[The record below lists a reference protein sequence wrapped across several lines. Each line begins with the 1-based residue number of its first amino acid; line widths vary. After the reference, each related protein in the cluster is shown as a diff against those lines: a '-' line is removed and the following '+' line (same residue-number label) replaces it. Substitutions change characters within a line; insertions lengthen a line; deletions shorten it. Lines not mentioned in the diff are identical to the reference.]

1 EMECVK
7 CKEQMAFLQEH
18 FASGHGQQLS
28 SIMYFFPQ
36 HPGQEISAPQF
47 LEYLPRKRLGRP
59 PGTGKR
65 QVCQSTQTSGPE
77 QTANNSPTFQPIKVE
92 PISFDWQ
99 SMDCNDEIMVLQ
111 QPQQPQQPQQQM
123 QQQHQPQQQQ
133 QNQPQQQQHQ
143 HQPPL
148 QPQPQQ
154 QLYYQQPQRQP
165 QHQQQVILTNGRPGA
180 NVVSQAAAQTHAP
193 QPQQQGQRSPV
204 AATQGQMFVPH
215 LLSFNQ

>member
-1 EMECVK
+1 
-7 CKEQMAFLQEH
+7 MAFLQEH

-36 HPGQEISAPQF
+36 HPGQEIAAPQF
-47 LEYLPRKRLGRP
+47 LE
-59 PGTGKR
+59 
-65 QVCQSTQTSGPE
+65 
-77 QTANNSPTFQPIKVE
+77 
-92 PISFDWQ
+92 PISIDWQ

-111 QPQQPQQPQQQM
+111 QPQQPQQPQQQ
-123 QQQHQPQQQQ
+123 QQHHQPSQQPQS
-133 QNQPQQQQHQ
+133 
-143 HQPPL
+143 
-148 QPQPQQ
+148 Q

-180 NVVSQAAAQTHAP
+180 NVISQAAAQTHAP

-215 LLSFNQ
+215 LLSFNQQQ